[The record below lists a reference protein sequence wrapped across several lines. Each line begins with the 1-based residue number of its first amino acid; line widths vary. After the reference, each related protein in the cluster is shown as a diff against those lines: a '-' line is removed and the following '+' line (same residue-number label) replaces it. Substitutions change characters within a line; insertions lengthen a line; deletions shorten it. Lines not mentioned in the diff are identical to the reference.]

1 MDPACLAYWK
11 SIRILLA
18 FPQMGLKIWR
28 ICMKPSKKVFD
39 LVLIVSILLKPAVG
53 LVKLSARRWSR
64 ENSGAL
70 GVVGDAVQ
78 VGL

>member
-1 MDPACLAYWK
+1 
-11 SIRILLA
+11 
-18 FPQMGLKIWR
+18 
-28 ICMKPSKKVFD
+28 MKPSKKVFD